1 MIQDVKTFPISFYF
15 NPDGATSSF
24 IPKYQR
30 EYVLGWSNWD
40 ALFNDLDESP
50 SGHFWGA
57 TRTEWNEAA
66 MTARTDKML
75 KEVKSILSLRRSS

>member
-1 MIQDVKTFPISFYF
+1 MIQDVKAFPVSFYF
-15 NPDGATSSF
+15 NPDGATSFF

-30 EYVLGWSNWD
+30 EYRNGLYLN
-40 ALFNDLDESP
+40 ADL
-50 SGHFWGA
+50 A

-75 KEVKSILSLRRSS
+75 KEVKSILSLRSSS